1 VQKVTDLWIVKD
13 TFSVLGI
20 ADEVGAPLFSGAL
33 AFNAMFAI
41 LPGLMLLSGILGFVI
56 ADEATREQLLAD
68 LIALVPPLA
77 NVFENSLAGVVQQ
90 RGSLTVIG
98 FLGLL
103 WGASNFYNAIDDVMR
118 RMFTGS
124 KPRDVVE
131 KRLRGILTVVILIIL
146 FAGTVLMSGS
156 WTVLV
161 TSVNGLPGASL
172 LLTLGGPVVFS
183 LLCILSVWLTF
194 RLVPTAP
201 PTWHEAWL
209 PVIVAGT
216 AIGLLTSLFSVL
228 APLLVGGLA
237 AFGVLAAVFGAFV
250 WLNLSFQLLLWGA
263 AWARFRGDRF
273 RLSTLTNDV

>member
-1 VQKVTDLWIVKD
+1 MD
-13 TFSVLGI
+13 VLAI

-41 LPGLMLLSGILGFVI
+41 LPGLMLLSGILGWAI
-56 ADEATREQLLAD
+56 ADEAAREQLLAD
-68 LIALVPPLA
+68 LIAKVPPLA
-77 NVFENSLAGVVQQ
+77 PVFEDSLTGVVQQ

-98 FLGLL
+98 LLGLI

-124 KPRDVVE
+124 TSRDIVE
-131 KRLRGILTVVILIIL
+131 KRLRGVLTVLILIVL
-146 FAGTVLMSGS
+146 FAGTVLMGGT
-156 WTVLV
+156 WTAII
-161 TSVNGLPGASL
+161 TSVDGLPGAAL
-172 LLTLGGPVVFS
+172 LLTIGGPVVFS
-183 LLCILSVWLTF
+183 ALCVLSVWLTF

-201 PTWHEAWL
+201 PTWREAWL
-209 PVIVAGT
+209 PVVATGT

-250 WLNLSFQLLLWGA
+250 WLNLSFQFLLWGA
-263 AWARFRGDRF
+263 AWARYRRDRF
-273 RLSTLTNDV
+273 RLSTLTADN

>member
-1 VQKVTDLWIVKD
+1 M
-13 TFSVLGI
+13 LGI
-20 ADEVGAPLFSGAL
+20 ADEVGAPLFAGAL

-56 ADEATREQLLAD
+56 SDEATREQLLQD
-68 LIALVPPLA
+68 LIAKVPPLA
-77 NVFENSLAGVVQQ
+77 PVFENSLAGVVQQ

-124 KPRDVVE
+124 KPRDIVE
-131 KRLRGILTVVILIIL
+131 KRLRGILTVFILIVL
-146 FAGTVLMSGS
+146 FAGTVLMSGT
-156 WTVLV
+156 WTTFV
-161 TSVNGLPGASL
+161 TTVGDMPGATL
-172 LLTLGGPVVFS
+172 LLTIGGPVVFT
-183 LLCILSVWLTF
+183 LLCTLSVWLTF

-209 PVIVAGT
+209 PVVAAGT
-216 AIGLLTSLFSVL
+216 AIGLLTSLFTVL

-237 AFGVLAAVFGAFV
+237 AFGVLAAVFSAFV

-263 AWARFRGDRF
+263 AWARFRRDRF

>member
-1 VQKVTDLWIVKD
+1 M
-13 TFSVLGI
+13 LGI
-20 ADEVGAPLFSGAL
+20 ADEVGAPLFAGAL

-56 ADEATREQLLAD
+56 SDEATREQLLQD
-68 LIALVPPLA
+68 LIAKVPPLA
-77 NVFENSLAGVVQQ
+77 PVFENSLAGVVQQ

-124 KPRDVVE
+124 KPRDIVE
-131 KRLRGILTVVILIIL
+131 KRLRGILTVFILIVL
-146 FAGTVLMSGS
+146 FAGTVLMSGT
-156 WTVLV
+156 WTTFV
-161 TSVNGLPGASL
+161 TTVDDMPGATL
-172 LLTLGGPVVFS
+172 LLTIGGPVVFT
-183 LLCILSVWLTF
+183 LLCTLSVWLTF

-209 PVIVAGT
+209 PVVAAGT
-216 AIGLLTSLFSVL
+216 AIGLLTSLFTVL

-237 AFGVLAAVFGAFV
+237 AFGVLAAVFSAFV

-263 AWARFRGDRF
+263 AWTRFRRDRF

>member
-1 VQKVTDLWIVKD
+1 MTKVNDFWVVKH
-13 TFSVLGI
+13 TFAVLGI

-41 LPGLMLLSGILGFVI
+41 LPGLMLLSGLLGFVI

-68 LIALVPPLA
+68 LIEKIPPLEK
-77 NVFENSLAGVVQQ
+77 VFENSLAGVVQE
-90 RGSLTVIG
+90 RGSLTIIG
-98 FLGLL
+98 FFGLL

-124 KPRDVVE
+124 KPRDIVE
-131 KRLRGILTVVILIIL
+131 KRLRGVLTVVILMLL
-146 FAGTVLMSGS
+146 FAGTVLMSGT
-156 WTVLV
+156 WTVIV
-161 TSVNGLPGASL
+161 ASVDGLLGANL
-172 LLTLGGPVVFS
+172 LLTIGGPVVFS

-201 PTWHEAWL
+201 PTWHEARL
-209 PVIVAGT
+209 PVVLTGT

-228 APLLVGGLA
+228 APLLVSGLA
-237 AFGVLAAVFGAFV
+237 AFGVLASVFGAFV

-263 AWARFRGDRF
+263 AWTRFRRDRY
-273 RLSTLTNDV
+273 RLSTLTVDN

>member
-1 VQKVTDLWIVKD
+1 MSKVTDFWLVKN
-13 TFSVLGI
+13 TFTVLGI

-41 LPGLMLLSGILGFVI
+41 LPGLMLLSGLLGFVI
-56 ADEATREQLLAD
+56 ADEATREKLLAD

-77 NVFENSLAGVVQQ
+77 GVFENSLAGVVQQ

-124 KPRDVVE
+124 KPRDIVE
-131 KRLRGILTVVILIIL
+131 KRLRGILTVFILIAL
-146 FAGTVLMSGS
+146 FAGTVLMSGT
-156 WTVLV
+156 WTYVI
-161 TSVNGLPGASL
+161 TSVDGLPGASL
-172 LLTLGGPVVFS
+172 LLTFGGPIVFS

-201 PTWHEAWL
+201 PTWREAWL
-209 PVIVAGT
+209 PVVLTGM

-263 AWARFRGDRF
+263 AWTRFRRDRF
-273 RLSTLTNDV
+273 RLSTLTTDN